1 MKTLRDSLPVLNPGG
16 QPAGLL
22 RDLAESDL
30 ARWQVL
36 RRADRGGLSLHS
48 DLVVDG
54 GRPLPS
60 HLNPT
65 PHGLIDKGLLAVAP
79 HHFPNGGISVRVEL
93 TDAGRAELARLTSER
108 QDGTRVNARSSSVS
122 TDLCHRVKESSMW
135 EWTLVILCAAVFV
148 IRIGYLHFDRPS
160 PLGTDAQQR
169 ERARK

>member
-1 MKTLRDSLPVLNPGG
+1 MEILGSFAARNSGDR
-16 QPAGLL
+16 PAGVLL
-22 RDLAESDL
+22 DLAESDI

-36 RRADRGGLSLHS
+36 RRADRGGLSLHG
-48 DLVVDG
+48 DLVVDE

-60 HLNPT
+60 YLNPT

-79 HHFPNGGISVRVEL
+79 HHFSNGGISVRVEL

-108 QDGTRVNARSSSVS
+108 QYGIRGNARSSSVS

-135 EWTLVILCAAVFV
+135 EWALVILCAAVFV
-148 IRIGYLHFDRPS
+148 IRIGYLLFDRPS

>member
-1 MKTLRDSLPVLNPGG
+1 MTLCGSLAVKHPGG
-16 QPAGLL
+16 QPAGRL
-22 RDLAESDL
+22 RDVAESDI

-36 RRADRGGLSLHS
+36 RRADRGGLSRHG
-48 DLVVDG
+48 DLMVDE

-60 HLNPT
+60 YLNLA
-65 PHGLIDKGLLAVAP
+65 PHGLINKGLLAVAP
-79 HHFPNGGISVRVEL
+79 HHFLDGGISVRVEL

-108 QDGTRVNARSSSVS
+108 QYDLRGNARSSSVS
-122 TDLCHRVKESSMW
+122 AGLCHRVKESSMW
-135 EWTLVILCAAVFV
+135 EWTLVILCAVVFV